1 MGRFMDN
8 GQWVIAQGKNIQK
21 LISLSA
27 GPAFHRRCKLSSY
40 NSDIQNSKERKMQ
53 VGFVP
58 FHGIPSIGYAIS
70 ASRGG
75 KMSLPVAPSA
85 YIYSHFKHVS
95 GVPASGDARGVSIT
109 KLKILD
115 TLIEQ
120 LGRMK
125 KQSAPLI
132 GAQGEGADQG
142 SADKRIDA
150 LIEQYQSQIRSAQAA
165 AMPFNAGAAPAAGAV
180 FNISA

>member
-1 MGRFMDN
+1 MQTGTM
-8 GQWVIAQGKNIQK
+8 
-21 LISLSA
+21 
-27 GPAFHRRCKLSSY
+27 AFHT
-40 NSDIQNSKERKMQ
+40 
-53 VGFVP
+53 F
-58 FHGIPSIGYAIS
+58 PSIGYAIS

-75 KMSLPVAPSA
+75 RMSLPVAPSA

-95 GVPASGDARGVSIT
+95 GVPAPDGVQGVAIS

-125 KQSAPLI
+125 KQPSPLTEM
-132 GAQGEGADQG
+132 EGAD
-142 SADKRIDA
+142 AEKRINA

-165 AMPFNAGAAPAAGAV
+165 SAAVSYVSGAAPASGAV
-180 FNISA
+180 FSLSI